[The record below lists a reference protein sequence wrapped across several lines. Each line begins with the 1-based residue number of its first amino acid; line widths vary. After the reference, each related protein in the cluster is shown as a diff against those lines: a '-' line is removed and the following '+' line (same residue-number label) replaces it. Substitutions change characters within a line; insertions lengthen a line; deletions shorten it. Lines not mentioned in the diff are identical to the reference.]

1 MVLLKKV
8 AIRMPVGQLPALLLF
23 LLQGIM
29 PHDKMRERDGG
40 MIIGRRSER
49 TETDVGVKCDSSCI

>member
-8 AIRMPVGQLPALLLF
+8 AIRVPVGQLLF